1 MKLTEDQIKTLS
13 AYEQYFETAV
23 NGNWA
28 RYPGAVALQQIH
40 RIMEDVTGTKRP
52 LNTNCQSC
60 VLNLLKDCGIL
71 YFEAKKARAV
81 DLTGAEAAPVKKVAV
96 KTTKRRTK

>member
-23 NGNWA
+23 NGNWS
-28 RYPGAVALQQIH
+28 RYPGVVALQQIH

-71 YFEAKKARAV
+71 YFESKKARAV
-81 DLTGAEAAPVKKVAV
+81 ELTRAEAAPVKKVAV
-96 KTTKRRTK
+96 KTKKGRTK

>member
-1 MKLTEDQIKTLS
+1 MKLTEEQIKTLS
-13 AYEQYFETAV
+13 AYEQHFETAV
-23 NGNWA
+23 NGNWS

-81 DLTGAEAAPVKKVAV
+81 ELTRAEAAPVKKVAV
-96 KTTKRRTK
+96 KTKKGRTK

>member
-13 AYEQYFETAV
+13 AYEQYFETSV

-28 RYPGAVALQQIH
+28 RYPGVFALQQIH

-81 DLTGAEAAPVKKVAV
+81 ELTRAEAVPVKKVAV
-96 KTTKRRTK
+96 KTKKGRTN

>member
-1 MKLTEDQIKTLS
+1 MKLTEEQIKTLS
-13 AYEQYFETAV
+13 AYEQHFETAV
-23 NGNWA
+23 NGNWS
-28 RYPGAVALQQIH
+28 RYPGVVALQQIH

-71 YFEAKKARAV
+71 YFESKKARAV
-81 DLTGAEAAPVKKVAV
+81 ELTGADAAPMKKIAV
-96 KTTKRRTK
+96 TTTKRRTK

>member
-23 NGNWA
+23 YGNWS
-28 RYPGAVALQQIH
+28 RYPGVVVLQQIH

-71 YFEAKKARAV
+71 YFETKKARAV
-81 DLTGAEAAPVKKVAV
+81 ELTGAEAAPVKKVAV
-96 KTTKRRTK
+96 KTKKGRTK